1 MAIDDLLDEHE
12 QSERVRTWLRKNGAG
27 LIGGIVLGLGAIIG
41 WQWWTKQRSNDL
53 AQANARY
60 EAVLKSIQAN
70 QLDKAAKDMAELQQG
85 SANIY
90 AELAA
95 LRLAKAQVDAGKSDA
110 ALTTLRALK
119 ADGEMKVLVDHRVA
133 RLLISGGKPQDAL
146 ALVASATDSQGL
158 EIRGDALIA
167 QGKRDAARDA
177 YAKALTSLDVASP
190 QRRVVETKLMDAG
203 GSVPNAAEPI

>member
-41 WQWWTKQRSNDL
+41 WQWWTKQRSSDL

-60 EAVLKSIQAN
+60 EAVLKSIQTN
-70 QLDKAAKDMAELQQG
+70 QLDKAAKDMAALQQG
-85 SANIY
+85 STNIY

-110 ALTTLRALK
+110 ALTTLRSLK

-146 ALVASATDSQGL
+146 QLVASATDSQGL

>member
-27 LIGGIVLGLGAIIG
+27 LIGGIALGIGAIIG
-41 WQWWTKQRSNDL
+41 WQWWTKQHSSDL

-60 EAVLKSIQAN
+60 DAVLKSIQAN
-70 QLDKAAKDMAELQQG
+70 QLDKAGKDMAALQQG
-85 SANIY
+85 PANIY

-95 LRLAKAQVDAGKSDA
+95 LRLAKAHADAGKYDQ
-110 ALTTLRALK
+110 ALATLRGLK
-119 ADGEMKVLVDHRVA
+119 TEGELKLLVDQRVA
-133 RLLISGGKPQDAL
+133 RLLIQTGKSDEAL
-146 ALVASATDSQGL
+146 KLLASADDNQSL

-177 YAKALTSLDVASP
+177 YAKSLTTLDVAAP
-190 QRRVVETKLMDAG
+190 QRRLLETKLMDAG
-203 GSVPNAAEPI
+203 GTVPNPAEPI

>member
-1 MAIDDLLDEHE
+1 
-12 QSERVRTWLRKNGAG
+12 
-27 LIGGIVLGLGAIIG
+27 
-41 WQWWTKQRSNDL
+41 
-53 AQANARY
+53 
-60 EAVLKSIQAN
+60 
-70 QLDKAAKDMAELQQG
+70 
-85 SANIY
+85 
-90 AELAA
+90 
-95 LRLAKAQVDAGKSDA
+95 RLAKAQVDAGKSDA

-167 QGKRDAARDA
+167 QGKREAARDA